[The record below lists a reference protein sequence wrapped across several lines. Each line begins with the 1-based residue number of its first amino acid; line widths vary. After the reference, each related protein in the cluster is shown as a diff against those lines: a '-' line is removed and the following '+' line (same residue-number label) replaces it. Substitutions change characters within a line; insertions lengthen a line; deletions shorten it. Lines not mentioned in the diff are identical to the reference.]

1 MAEEVFVHQPSGMA
15 FPPAI
20 GDFKRA
26 QIVRYDQAG
35 LDMSAGYN
43 FESPDSDSVATVYV
57 YPAPS
62 LRSFGSP
69 AHVVQSARA
78 KLCADEFQRRQR
90 EVMAFHPDARLVS
103 EEAVGRPQA
112 GPAVEGK
119 KASYEFDAAL
129 RGRRQSLHSDLYVY
143 CFVADKWAF
152 EYRFTSERNPD
163 SSARIAAFMKALVW
177 TIPENPERP

>member
-1 MAEEVFVHQPSGMA
+1 MA

-20 GDFKRA
+20 GDFKRVE
-26 QIVRYDQAG
+26 IVRYDETG

-43 FESPDSDSVATVYV
+43 FESPDLNIVATVYV

-69 AHVVQSARA
+69 ADVVQSARA
-78 KLCADEFQRRQR
+78 KLCGDEFKRRQR

-112 GPAVEGK
+112 GPAVEGR
-119 KASYEFDAAL
+119 KASYEFDAAF
-129 RGRRQSLHSDLYVY
+129 RGRRQSLHSELYVY
-143 CFVADKWAF
+143 CFIADKWAF
-152 EYRFTSERNPD
+152 EYRFTSQRSPD
-163 SSARIAAFMKALVW
+163 PGARIAAFMKALVW
-177 TIPENPERP
+177 TLPEKP